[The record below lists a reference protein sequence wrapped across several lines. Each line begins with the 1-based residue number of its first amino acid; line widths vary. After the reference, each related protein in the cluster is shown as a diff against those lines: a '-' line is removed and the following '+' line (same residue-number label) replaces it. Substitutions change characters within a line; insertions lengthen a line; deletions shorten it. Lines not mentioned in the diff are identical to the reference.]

1 VRAMSERILVTAALP
16 YANGSIH
23 IGHLVEYIMT
33 DVYVRALRLA
43 GEDAIYICADDTHG
57 TPIELNAQKAGVA
70 PEVFVAKYGEE
81 HVVDFKAFHIRFD
94 SYYSTNSIENR
105 VWCYEIYDKL
115 KKGGHIRKKSLEM
128 FYDEKA
134 ARFLPDRFVRGTC
147 PKCGAADQYGDVCEV
162 CNSTY
167 EPTDLK
173 DPYSVVTKTRP
184 VMKSSQHLFVDLNAF
199 QSFLVEWTS
208 TPGRLQPEIKAF
220 LDAWL
225 SSDLKDW
232 CISRDAPYFG
242 FPIPDEPEKFFY
254 VWLDAPIG
262 YISSTENF
270 ARSINQPQLVN
281 DIWRN
286 GKARIEHVIGK
297 DIIYFHTLF
306 WPAMLKAADLTPPSK
321 VHVHGMLTVDGVKM
335 SKTRGTFINAA
346 TFRKHIDPNYLR
358 YYFASKIGPRVE
370 DIDLSI
376 DEFVNRVNAELV
388 NNIANLVARG
398 VPFIK
403 DKLGGR
409 YGRLRPEAQQH
420 VDHVKQRVSDAEAH
434 YRAFDLASAVKVAIE
449 LATLGNKLFQDGQ
462 PWKLAREN
470 EEAARDLVTLCLN
483 IARAATVLISPVV
496 PAIAEKIYPMLGL
509 QGAPASFREGTAFDL
524 TDRPIGV
531 PDRVIE
537 RVEKKAFEAVIAES
551 KEPEPVKAPP
561 PVKPSSPSS
570 SDDDDEIEKTVKL
583 SALKTAPAAPPASAA
598 TAEVR
603 PKEINIDKFLEVDL
617 RVGLILKAEYVEGAD
632 ALLRLTVEMGEARPR
647 NIFAGIRAAYDPK
660 TIEGKKVAVVANLAP
675 RKMRFGVSEG
685 MVLAGGPG
693 GKDIWLLTLSDEAVP
708 GARIR

>member
-1 VRAMSERILVTAALP
+1 MSERILVTAALP

-43 GEDAIYICADDTHG
+43 GEDAIYVCADDTHG

-70 PEVFVAKYGEE
+70 PEIFVQKYAEE
-81 HVVDFKAFHIRFD
+81 HIEDFKAFHIHFD

-105 VWCYEIYDKL
+105 VWCYEIYEKL
-115 KKGGHIRKKSLEM
+115 KRAGHIKRKSLDM

-134 ARFLPDRFVRGTC
+134 QRFLPDRFVRGEC
-147 PKCGAADQYGDVCEV
+147 PKCGAQDQYGDVCEA

-173 DPYSVVTKTRP
+173 NPYSVITKTRP
-184 VMKSSQHLFVDLNAF
+184 VMRSSQHLFVDLSAF
-199 QSFLVEWTS
+199 KQFLIEWTS
-208 TPGRLQPEIKAF
+208 TPGRLQPEIKGF
-220 LDAWL
+220 VDAWL
-225 SSDLKDW
+225 GGELKDW

-254 VWLDAPIG
+254 VWLDAPVG
-262 YISSTENF
+262 YISSTQNF
-270 ARSINQPQLVN
+270 ARSVDQPELVN
-281 DIWRN
+281 EIWRE
-286 GKARIEHVIGK
+286 KKTRIEHVIGK

-306 WPAMLKAADLTPPSK
+306 WPAMLHAAGLSVPSK

-335 SKTRGTFINAA
+335 SKSRGTFINAQ

-358 YYFASKIGPRVE
+358 YYFASKVGPKVE
-370 DIDLSI
+370 DVDLSI

-388 NNIANLVARG
+388 NNIANLIARG

-409 YGRLRPEAQQH
+409 YGKLRPDAQQH
-420 VDHVKQRVSDAEAH
+420 VELVKQRVSEAEAL
-434 YRAFDLASAVKVAIE
+434 YRAFDLAGAVKVAVE
-449 LATLGNKLFQDGQ
+449 VAALGNKLFQEGA
-462 PWKLAREN
+462 PWKLAKED
-470 EEAARDLVTLCLN
+470 EDAARDLVTLTLN

-496 PAIAEKIYPMLGL
+496 PAVAEKIYPMLGL

-531 PDRVIE
+531 PDRVID
-537 RVEKKAFEAVIAES
+537 RVEKKAFEAIVAES
-551 KEPEPVKAPP
+551 VVPEALLPPAPKK
-561 PVKPSSPSS
+561 KPG
-570 SDDDDEIEKTVKL
+570 DDDEEIEKTVKMKP
-583 SALKTAPAAPPASAA
+583 LKPAEPPAPKKAKVEEA
-598 TAEVR
+598 P
-603 PKEINIDKFLEVDL
+603 PKEITIDKFLEVEL
-617 RVGLILKAEYVEGAD
+617 KVGLILKAEYVEGAD
-632 ALLRLTVEMGEARPR
+632 ALLRLTVDLAEEKPR
-647 NIFAGIRAAYDPK
+647 NIFAGIRAAYEPAA
-660 TIEGKKVAVVANLAP
+660 IEGKKIAVVANLAP

-693 GKDIWLLTLSDEAVP
+693 GKDIWLCTLSDDAIV
-708 GARIR
+708 GSRIR